1 MAGKYD
7 LTTVSAS
14 IFTLGMFIRSNVYIE
29 KGGSIILCFGNAMI
43 NDDILNRI
51 KEKKS
56 QGYKFLMDR
65 SEYAQIMEDIE
76 EQKSAQQKKAAMP
89 KPAAQRPAV
98 QRGTE
103 PRPIESRPLNR
114 ANAIMAAV
122 DYERLI
128 SGTRM
133 MFDSVIESDE
143 VPLEITEIMSADISE
158 KVKHLSA
165 STILQSINRARNID
179 EYLYDHSVNVGFING
194 LFGKWLKLSETETD
208 KLIQVGLL
216 HDVGKLKVPPEILN
230 KPSRLTREEFEE
242 MKKHSVYSYDTI
254 TNTPGYDPI
263 VAIGVLHHHEKA
275 AGNGYPSGLKLDEI
289 PIFSRVTAISDVYD
303 AMIAKRSYKK
313 AFSPFAILNEF
324 SKGRF
329 SELDM
334 KLVNIFLE
342 LIPME
347 LVGREVLMSNGDIAE
362 VAYVSSTNFL
372 YPLVKV
378 DGEVKSTDEKYYVIA
393 LYEQMR

>member
-7 LTTVSAS
+7 LTSINAS
-14 IFTLGMFIRSNVYIE
+14 LFTLGMFIRSNVYIE
-29 KGGSIILCFGNAMI
+29 KGGSIILCFGNSMI

-51 KEKKS
+51 KEKKL
-56 QGYKFLMDR
+56 QGYRFLMDR
-65 SEYAQIMEDIE
+65 TEYAQIMEDIE
-76 EQKSAQQKKAAMP
+76 EQKAATQKTAVTPKSAVH
-89 KPAAQRPAV
+89 RPA
-98 QRGTE
+98 E
-103 PRPIESRPLNR
+103 PRPVESKPLDRDNV
-114 ANAIMAAV
+114 IMAAV

-133 MFDSVIESDE
+133 MFDSVLESEE

-194 LFGKWLKLSETETD
+194 LFGKWLKLSEAETD

-230 KPSRLTREEFEE
+230 KPSRLTREEFDE
-242 MKKHSVYSYDTI
+242 MKRHSVYSYDTI
-254 TNTPGYDPI
+254 INTPGYDPI
-263 VAIGVLHHHEKA
+263 VAISVLHHHEKA

-329 SELDM
+329 SDLDM

-347 LVGREVLMSNGDIAE
+347 LVGREVLMSNGEIAE
-362 VAYVSSTNFL
+362 VVYVSSTNFL
-372 YPLVKV
+372 YPLVKL
-378 DGEVKSTDEKYYVIA
+378 DGEVKPTDEKFYVIS